1 MRLSFST
8 LFEKTGRWIF
18 QKNRM
23 PLFLLS
29 LSLGPVLSALFL
41 YSEKQSLE
49 TLQETSSTAMRRVKS
64 AFHRKAKKDAF
75 LAGHGPSDPYF
86 LDKEIESLHF
96 LESEQELL
104 KKWLSHPAM
113 ANKDKLIRRMHF
125 LSSAD
130 NQLSFTEENIQV
142 SKTCKETLEKQRYPI
157 EADSDDL
164 KKLLHSIEETSFD
177 QQLSV
182 DPIANPIANRS
193 RPQLLICNFTMTKKN
208 TLLQNEVF
216 EIKMDLLKREFLSK

>member
-1 MRLSFST
+1 
-8 LFEKTGRWIF
+8 
-18 QKNRM
+18 M
-23 PLFLLS
+23 PLFFVS
-29 LSLGPVLSALFL
+29 LSIGPVLSALFL
-41 YSEKQSLE
+41 YSEKQSFE

-75 LAGHGPSDPYF
+75 LAGHDNSDPYF
-86 LDKEIESLHF
+86 IDKEIESLHF
-96 LESEQELL
+96 LESEQALL

-113 ANKDKLIRRMHF
+113 ANKDKLIRRMNF

-177 QQLSV
+177 QQPLV
-182 DPIANPIANRS
+182 DSFVDRN
-193 RPQLLICNFTMTKKN
+193 RPQLLICNFSMTKKN